1 NAQGGSVVLTLELQI
16 RHSALAPQSRD
27 DPVTDLVQRL
37 QIVTE
42 DLDGHLRRL
51 AAEALADAIAE
62 EGDDLSLDAGIA
74 GEDLAQGPLRLRLI
88 DRGIGLELDVQLA
101 AMCAPGVLTRLR
113 SSDLLLDA
121 GDVRQREDLGA
132 DPLPKA
138 QHLIQRG
145 PGNGARGLHHEVAFA
160 KVRHE
165 RAAQERHEGAGHQH
179 QHNDDPYR
187 QPDSAVEPLDYL
199 ALPR

>member
-1 NAQGGSVVLTLELQI
+1 AAESLADDGARIGGLDRVEHVLHLQAGGGEPVGLGRNAQGGSVVLTLELQI

-74 GEDLAQGPLRLRLI
+74 GEDL
-88 DRGIGLELDVQLA
+88 
-101 AMCAPGVLTRLR
+101 
-113 SSDLLLDA
+113 
-121 GDVRQREDLGA
+121 
-132 DPLPKA
+132 
-138 QHLIQRG
+138 
-145 PGNGARGLHHEVAFA
+145 
-160 KVRHE
+160 
-165 RAAQERHEGAGHQH
+165 
-179 QHNDDPYR
+179 
-187 QPDSAVEPLDYL
+187 
-199 ALPR
+199 